1 MISKN
6 QIRRKV
12 GKCDKVKVISQQNK
26 RKLDL
31 AKVKQVW
38 DNKIKRKRTSEIK
51 AKFDSK
57 LLNRKT
63 KT

>member
-1 MISKN
+1 MIGKN

-63 KT
+63 KA

>member
-1 MISKN
+1 MIGKN

-51 AKFDSK
+51 A
-57 LLNRKT
+57 
-63 KT
+63 